1 MYMYKYIKYI
11 IRRYK
16 NSVRFRYDKN
26 YNYDNKY
33 IEMYIINDGY
43 E

>member
-1 MYMYKYIKYI
+1 MYKYIKYI
-11 IRRYK
+11 IRRLKY
-16 NSVRFRYDKN
+16 NVRFRYDAN

-33 IEMYIINDGY
+33 IEMYIVNNGY